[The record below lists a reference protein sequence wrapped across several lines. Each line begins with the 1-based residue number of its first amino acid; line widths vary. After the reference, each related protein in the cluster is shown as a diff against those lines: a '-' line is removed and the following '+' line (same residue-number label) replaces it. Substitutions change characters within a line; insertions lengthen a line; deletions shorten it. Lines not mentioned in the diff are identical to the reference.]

1 MRLVSTIYAYISM
14 PSNFVYINLSKNIY
28 SHSYFLSLTTL
39 LEEGRSHGASTAKLA
54 IQIDLSMISVL
65 NNARVLIVWCCWT
78 MDGELVTQ
86 LQVS

>member
-1 MRLVSTIYAYISM
+1 ML
-14 PSNFVYINLSKNIY
+14 YINCQKDIY

-39 LEEGRSHGASTAKLA
+39 LEEGRSHGASTAKPA
-54 IQIDLSMISVL
+54 IQINLSMLPAL
-65 NNARVLIVWCCWT
+65 NNARVLIVWCSFI